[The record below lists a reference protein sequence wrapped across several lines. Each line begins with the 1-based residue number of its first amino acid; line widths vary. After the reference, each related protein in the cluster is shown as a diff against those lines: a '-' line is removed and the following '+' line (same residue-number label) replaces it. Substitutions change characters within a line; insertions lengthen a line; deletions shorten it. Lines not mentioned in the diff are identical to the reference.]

1 MLIPASLVALT
12 LGFGQPVHRAALPAP
27 RSFRTTTV
35 SCSASASPSPEA
47 SSVVLSRF
55 WSTFCTAAGK
65 EEVSLS
71 AATTGDA
78 PLLAEYIN
86 TCGELCA
93 NEGCEVV
100 AETDPP
106 DSVRVRMRVGEKVLG
121 GLKTVEADSAGR
133 GLDEAKQKNAALE
146 SLMDWF
152 TARLVSMVTRAP
164 PPGRMRPY
172 ACRLPLLVPA
182 THPSPRH
189 VAGRTGRQR
198 RRRGVRRARPRAP
211 PHADLAH
218 LLRRLSPGDAPRSL
232 DPRRRGAFLGRRLGR
247 WSTFRLAY
255 LH

>member
-152 TARLVSMVTRAP
+152 TARLVSMVMRAP
-164 PPGRMRPY
+164 PPGRMHPHPY
-172 ACRLPLLVPA
+172 RLPFLAGDSLEP
-182 THPSPRH
+182 TPR
-189 VAGRTGRQR
+189 GRTNRTTATTTR
-198 RRRGVRRARPRAP
+198 RSSR
-211 PHADLAH
+211 
-218 LLRRLSPGDAPRSL
+218 
-232 DPRRRGAFLGRRLGR
+232 
-247 WSTFRLAY
+247 
-255 LH
+255 